1 MILGLFSTIANAIM
15 SGLMRFLDPALRA
28 VVPIIADILE
38 AFIEAILPHI
48 VPIILL
54 FTKKLNF
61 NFLVVALIEIIV
73 ITFESIITVAFR
85 GKDKLVVWIITS
97 IFSTY
102 DWIINPSRL
111 ECLSWT
117 PINYIFRG
125 ADTVPVGSL
134 TNPYY
139 MSIKLMNEG
148 IKPTAMIVFAL
159 IIMVELFQITV
170 RTEGMRNSG
179 FESPFKL
186 MLKVA
191 VCKILL
197 DNTEFIL
204 KSIFEVGTDMVLRL
218 NLVVSSI
225 DITPTEDTLKTLTD
239 NLLAIR
245 PLILFLMLLQSLVQ
259 FGLVWVIMKLFLP
272 MIVLS
277 RMIEIYIMIVLAPIP
292 FATFAHQEFSSVGK
306 SYLKQFIGVSFKAAV
321 MLIIVIIYGSLMTI
335 ATIDIT
341 NGEILYWAFTIIKTL
356 IGYGLWVP
364 ALVVFLILFGIKPLI
379 FAFMLLSALQ
389 GADSYTRKIT
399 GAWY

>member
-1 MILGLFSTIANAIM
+1 MILGFFSIIANAMM
-15 SGLMRFLDPALRA
+15 S
-28 VVPIIADILE
+28 VVGPVVKKIGPMIADVLE
-38 AFIEAILPHI
+38 GFAEAVLPHVI
-48 VPIILL
+48 PIALLL
-54 FTKKLNF
+54 FKKLNY
-61 NFLVVALIEIIV
+61 NYLLILAIDFLITLAELIV
-73 ITFESIITVAFR
+73 TVCWG
-85 GKDKLVVWIITS
+85 GKDKLVAWIITG

-102 DWIINPSRL
+102 DFITDPSRL

-117 PINYIFRG
+117 PINYLFRG
-125 ADTVPVGSL
+125 ADNVPVGSL

-139 MSIKLMNEG
+139 LSIKLMNEG
-148 IKPTAMIVFAL
+148 IKPTAMIVFSL
-159 IIMVELFQITV
+159 IIMVELFQITI

-204 KSIFEVGTDMVLRL
+204 RSIFEVGTDMVLRL
-218 NLVVSSI
+218 NLVASSI
-225 DITPTEDTLKTLTD
+225 DITPTEETLKALTD
-239 NLLAIR
+239 GLLSIR
-245 PLILFLMLLQSLVQ
+245 PLILFLMLLQSYLQ
-259 FGLVWVIMKLFLP
+259 CGLVWLIMKIFLP
-272 MIVLS
+272 LIVLS

-321 MLIIVIIYGSLMTI
+321 MFIIVIIYGSLMTI
-335 ATIDIT
+335 ATIDI
-341 NGEILYWAFTIIKTL
+341 NNVEVLYWAFTIIKTL
-356 IGYGLWVP
+356 LGYGLWLQ
-364 ALVVFLILFGIKPLI
+364 AIIVFFILFALKPMI

>member
-1 MILGLFSTIANAIM
+1 MILGFF
-15 SGLMRFLDPALRA
+15 SGLANFLLDLLRPLVDALIP
-28 VVPIIADILE
+28 VVADVFEAIA
-38 AFIEAILPHI
+38 EAILPHI
-48 VPIILL
+48 IPIIALL
-54 FTKKLNF
+54 FKKLNF
-61 NFLVVALIEIIV
+61 NHLLVIFIDALIMFLELIV
-73 ITFESIITVAFR
+73 TICFG
-85 GKDKLVVWIITS
+85 GKDKLVAWIITQ

-102 DWIINPSRL
+102 DFITNPSRL

-117 PINYIFRG
+117 PINYIFSG
-125 ADTVPVGSL
+125 ADNVPVGSL

-139 MSIKLMNEG
+139 LSLKLMHEG

-159 IIMVELFQITV
+159 IIMVELFQITI

-204 KSIFEVGTDMVLRL
+204 RSIFEVGTDMVLRL
-218 NLVVSSI
+218 NLVASSI

-239 NLLAIR
+239 GLLAIR
-245 PLILFLMLLQSLVQ
+245 PLILFLMLLQSYLQ
-259 FGLVWVIMKLFLP
+259 CGLVWLIMKTFLP
-272 MIVLS
+272 LIVLS
-277 RMIEIYIMIVLAPIP
+277 RMIEIYMMIVLAPIP

-321 MLIIVIIYGSLMTI
+321 MFIIVIIYGSLMTI

-341 NGEILYWAFTIIKTL
+341 NVEVLYWAFTIIKTL
-356 IGYGLWVP
+356 IGYGLWIP
-364 ALVVFLILFGIKPLI
+364 ALVVFLIFFGIKPLI
-379 FAFMLLSALQ
+379 FSFMLLSALQ